1 MCLLKCHTLK
11 KNHKKKTTSVC
22 IVQSSRGVTAVLSD
36 CCVVWD
42 LSWISS
48 SDRRGV
54 GLRKGKG
61 DDGVWAG
68 TGAGW
73 MGGGVVKV
81 IVL

>member
-1 MCLLKCHTLK
+1 MYLLKCHKK
-11 KNHKKKTTSVC
+11 KNPR
-22 IVQSSRGVTAVLSD
+22 IVQSFRGVTAVLSD

-68 TGAGW
+68 WGA
-73 MGGGVVKV
+73 KV